1 MVQQPIKNLDQLPR
15 ESVEA
20 LQQVPASGGS
30 GYNPLIYG
38 NDVDSVDV
46 ASRVAMVIDGGRKGC
61 RLSWLLAGTAAAGL
75 VVMVTGGDGR
85 GLCFEPGC
93 LPFGDRWKRKF
104 DSAGCVG

>member
-20 LQQVPASGGS
+20 LQQVPAAGGS

-46 ASRVAMVIDGGRKGC
+46 ASRVAMVTSGGR
-61 RLSWLLAGTAAAGL
+61 
-75 VVMVTGGDGR
+75 GR
-85 GLCFEPGC
+85 RSGPGC
-93 LPFGDRWKRKF
+93 GFHLEINRNGNLILQD
-104 DSAGCVG
+104 V